1 MANIEIAT
9 LTPLDLRDQGFP
21 CVNCLSDSQLMMV
34 AFIVLNFI
42 YNEVNRTDTTP
53 TDRLQQMGCQ
63 NCLTDKQLLQGLV
76 ARLIA
81 VAADLGYDAAAG
93 VQDASCAQCADTHQI
108 KVAVASLLGG
118 IIGEQIT
125 VPI

>member
-1 MANIEIAT
+1 MANIQLST
-9 LTPLDLRDQGFP
+9 FTPLDLRDQGFP

-42 YNEVNRTDTTP
+42 YNEVNNTDTTP
-53 TDRLQQMGCQ
+53 TERLQQMGCQ

-76 ARLIA
+76 ARLIS

-108 KVAVASLLGG
+108 KVVVASLLGG
-118 IIGEQIT
+118 IIGKE
-125 VPI
+125 VPILL